1 MRRTGVLIWILWM
14 GLFGFT
20 SCTDRLEEMEEQY
33 TGENEVWVRL
43 IVSRPYSAKEVRS
56 KAGND
61 RETEIDE
68 IQLLVFEEGGYKYR
82 VPGISITNSGTTTS
96 FSARLLATDKTLDLY
111 IVANATA
118 AVLAN
123 EPQVGDTENEVRT
136 KLQLGFPVGGKFTT
150 LPMSGHYRLTSG
162 LDANYRQK
170 ISGVSMLRA
179 VARVDVLVGGITN
192 FELTSIQAYRVNS
205 RIQLI
210 ANQDLPVV
218 TAPSIPV
225 NSRMEVNTP
234 VSAIN
239 GNQAV
244 SELYLSESVSPAES
258 ERVNG
263 ATCVVVGGKY
273 AGSEEVTYYRIDFD
287 PDDTQGSFGQILRN
301 HRYVFTIRSVAGP
314 GWPSAD
320 EAASNRSA
328 QINLDIQSWDESTTD
343 MYFDTDHHFGVS
355 TREVVLESKQ
365 NAALTLQV
373 DTDLSDYTFQWSDE
387 QGNVSGTA
395 AQSLAGSYFK
405 VEKTNNGRHIVV
417 TALQSNNSDSDERKA
432 YFVINAS
439 RWRILMTIRQQIVDI
454 SGRTINMVSFRS
466 YLGHLGENLLLP
478 NISPESRG
486 AGLQGI
492 LNNPANFGTG
502 GTVTC
507 GGFNLLLTNV
517 SASSINDAALALAD
531 VIYFNYVSNGDLRID
546 LSPVSRWLKASTK
559 RVLIL
564 SFDSQGVNTPI
575 MQEFLGSTPDLMQT
589 SPKSGSYPLAGKSA
603 SDFFTDM
610 GPFTVTPYTPV
621 DANFKF
627 QNYDVTHG
635 EIGPG
640 SAEGITPLL
649 NGPGGGIVLGVD
661 MSRRIIYIGD
671 IDIFSANNSNSGINN
686 SKGTINSN
694 ASKLIANLFAWV
706 VGVVQ

>member
-1 MRRTGVLIWILWM
+1 M

-20 SCTDRLEEMEEQY
+20 SCTDRLEEVEEQY

-43 IVSRPYSAKEVRS
+43 IVSRPYSGKEVRS

-136 KLQLGFPVGGKFTT
+136 KLQLGFPLGGNFTT
-150 LPMSGHYRLTSG
+150 LPMSGHYRLVSG
-162 LDANYRQK
+162 LDANYRQE

-234 VSAIN
+234 VSAVS

-244 SELYLSESVSPAES
+244 SGLYLSESVSPAES

-273 AGSEEVTYYRIDFD
+273 AGSGEVTYYRIDFD

-355 TREVVLESKQ
+355 TREVVLGSKQ
-365 NAALTLQV
+365 NAALTVQV

-395 AQSLAGSYFK
+395 AQSLTGSYFK

-546 LSPVSRWLKASTK
+546 LSPVGRWLKASAK

-589 SPKSGSYPLAGKSA
+589 SPKSGSYPLAGKSV

-640 SAEGITPLL
+640 SAEGITPPL

-694 ASKLIANLFAWV
+694 ASKLITNLFAWV

>member
-1 MRRTGVLIWILWM
+1 
-14 GLFGFT
+14 
-20 SCTDRLEEMEEQY
+20 
-33 TGENEVWVRL
+33 
-43 IVSRPYSAKEVRS
+43 
-56 KAGND
+56 
-61 RETEIDE
+61 
-68 IQLLVFEEGGYKYR
+68 
-82 VPGISITNSGTTTS
+82 
-96 FSARLLATDKTLDLY
+96 
-111 IVANATA
+111 
-118 AVLAN
+118 
-123 EPQVGDTENEVRT
+123 
-136 KLQLGFPVGGKFTT
+136 
-150 LPMSGHYRLTSG
+150 
-162 LDANYRQK
+162 
-170 ISGVSMLRA
+170 MLRA

-234 VSAIN
+234 VSAVS

-244 SELYLSESVSPAES
+244 SGLYLSESVSPAES

-273 AGSEEVTYYRIDFD
+273 AGSGEVTYYRIDFD

-355 TREVVLESKQ
+355 TREVVLGSKQ
-365 NAALTLQV
+365 NAALTVQV

-395 AQSLAGSYFK
+395 AQSLTGSYFK

-546 LSPVSRWLKASTK
+546 LSPVGRWLKASAK

-621 DANFKF
+621 DANFRIMTLLMEKS
-627 QNYDVTHG
+627 V
-635 EIGPG
+635 PG
-640 SAEGITPLL
+640 VQKGLPL
-649 NGPGGGIVLGVD
+649 
-661 MSRRIIYIGD
+661 Y
-671 IDIFSANNSNSGINN
+671 
-686 SKGTINSN
+686 
-694 ASKLIANLFAWV
+694 
-706 VGVVQ
+706 

>member
-1 MRRTGVLIWILWM
+1 M

-20 SCTDRLEEMEEQY
+20 SCTDRLEEVEEQY

-43 IVSRPYSAKEVRS
+43 IVSRPYSGKEVRS

-136 KLQLGFPVGGKFTT
+136 KLQLGFPLGGNFTT
-150 LPMSGHYRLTSG
+150 LPMSGHYRLVSG
-162 LDANYRQK
+162 LDANYRQE

-234 VSAIN
+234 VSAVS

-244 SELYLSESVSPAES
+244 SGLYLSESVSPAES

-273 AGSEEVTYYRIDFD
+273 AGSGEVTYYRIDFD

-355 TREVVLESKQ
+355 TREVVLGSKQ
-365 NAALTLQV
+365 NAALTVQV

-395 AQSLAGSYFK
+395 AQSLTGSYFK

-546 LSPVSRWLKASTK
+546 LSPVGRWLKASAK

-640 SAEGITPLL
+640 SAKGITPLL

>member
-20 SCTDRLEEMEEQY
+20 SCTDRLEEVEEQY

-43 IVSRPYSAKEVRS
+43 IVSRPYSGKEVRS

-136 KLQLGFPVGGKFTT
+136 KLQLGFPLGGNFTT
-150 LPMSGHYRLTSG
+150 LPISGHYRLVSG
-162 LDANYRQK
+162 LDANYRQE

-234 VSAIN
+234 VSAVS

-244 SELYLSESVSPAES
+244 SGLYLSESVSPAES

-273 AGSEEVTYYRIDFD
+273 AGSGEVTYYRIDFD

-355 TREVVLESKQ
+355 TREVVLGSKQ
-365 NAALTLQV
+365 NAALTVQV

-395 AQSLAGSYFK
+395 AQSLTGSYFK

-546 LSPVSRWLKASTK
+546 LSPVGRWLKASAK

-589 SPKSGSYPLAGKSA
+589 SPKSGSYPLAGKSV

-640 SAEGITPLL
+640 SAEGITPPL

>member
-1 MRRTGVLIWILWM
+1 MNLR
-14 GLFGFT
+14 
-20 SCTDRLEEMEEQY
+20 
-33 TGENEVWVRL
+33 
-43 IVSRPYSAKEVRS
+43 
-56 KAGND
+56 
-61 RETEIDE
+61 
-68 IQLLVFEEGGYKYR
+68 
-82 VPGISITNSGTTTS
+82 
-96 FSARLLATDKTLDLY
+96 
-111 IVANATA
+111 
-118 AVLAN
+118 
-123 EPQVGDTENEVRT
+123 VGDTENEVRT
-136 KLQLGFPVGGKFTT
+136 KLQLGFPLGGNFTT
-150 LPMSGHYRLTSG
+150 LPMSGHYRLVSG
-162 LDANYRQK
+162 LDANYRQE

-234 VSAIN
+234 VSAVS

-244 SELYLSESVSPAES
+244 SGLYLSESVSPAES

-273 AGSEEVTYYRIDFD
+273 AGSGEVTYYRIDFD

-314 GWPSAD
+314 SWPSAD

-355 TREVVLESKQ
+355 TREVVLGSKQ
-365 NAALTLQV
+365 NAALTVQV

-395 AQSLAGSYFK
+395 AQSLTGSYFK

-546 LSPVSRWLKASTK
+546 LSPVGRWLKASAK

>member
-1 MRRTGVLIWILWM
+1 MK
-14 GLFGFT
+14 F
-20 SCTDRLEEMEEQY
+20 SC
-33 TGENEVWVRL
+33 WF
-43 IVSRPYSAKEVRS
+43 S
-56 KAGND
+56 K
-61 RETEIDE
+61 R
-68 IQLLVFEEGGYKYR
+68 GGYKYR

-136 KLQLGFPVGGKFTT
+136 KLQLGFPLG
-150 LPMSGHYRLTSG
+150 
-162 LDANYRQK
+162 
-170 ISGVSMLRA
+170 A

-234 VSAIN
+234 VSAVS

-244 SELYLSESVSPAES
+244 SGLYLSESVSPAES

-273 AGSEEVTYYRIDFD
+273 AGSGEVTYYRIDFD

-355 TREVVLESKQ
+355 TREVVLGSKQ
-365 NAALTLQV
+365 NAALTVQV

-395 AQSLAGSYFK
+395 AQSLTGSYFK

-546 LSPVSRWLKASTK
+546 LSPVGRWLKASAK

>member
-1 MRRTGVLIWILWM
+1 M

-43 IVSRPYSAKEVRS
+43 IVSRPYSGKEVRS

-136 KLQLGFPVGGKFTT
+136 KLQLGFPLGGNFTT
-150 LPMSGHYRLTSG
+150 LPMSGHYRLVSG
-162 LDANYRQK
+162 LDANYRQE

-179 VARVDVLVGGITN
+179 VARVDGLVGGITN

-234 VSAIN
+234 VSAVS

-244 SELYLSESVSPAES
+244 SGLYLSESVSPAES

-273 AGSEEVTYYRIDFD
+273 AGSGEVTYYRIDFD

-355 TREVVLESKQ
+355 TREVVLGSKQ
-365 NAALTLQV
+365 NAALTVQV

-395 AQSLAGSYFK
+395 AQSLTGSYFK

-546 LSPVSRWLKASTK
+546 LSPVGRWLKASAK

-635 EIGPG
+635 DIGPG

>member
-118 AVLAN
+118 AV
-123 EPQVGDTENEVRT
+123 
-136 KLQLGFPVGGKFTT
+136 LGFPVGGKFTT

>member
-1 MRRTGVLIWILWM
+1 M
-14 GLFGFT
+14 
-20 SCTDRLEEMEEQY
+20 
-33 TGENEVWVRL
+33 
-43 IVSRPYSAKEVRS
+43 
-56 KAGND
+56 
-61 RETEIDE
+61 
-68 IQLLVFEEGGYKYR
+68 
-82 VPGISITNSGTTTS
+82 
-96 FSARLLATDKTLDLY
+96 LATDKTLDLY

-136 KLQLGFPVGGKFTT
+136 KLQLGFPLGGNFTT
-150 LPMSGHYRLTSG
+150 LPMSGHYRLVSG
-162 LDANYRQK
+162 LDANYRQE

-234 VSAIN
+234 VSAVS

-244 SELYLSESVSPAES
+244 SGLYLSESVSPAES

-273 AGSEEVTYYRIDFD
+273 AGSGEVTYYRIDFD

-355 TREVVLESKQ
+355 TREVVLGSKQ
-365 NAALTLQV
+365 NAALTVQV

-395 AQSLAGSYFK
+395 AQSLTGSYFK

-546 LSPVSRWLKASTK
+546 LSPVGRWLKASAK

-589 SPKSGSYPLAGKSA
+589 SPKSGSYPLAGKSV

>member
-1 MRRTGVLIWILWM
+1 
-14 GLFGFT
+14 
-20 SCTDRLEEMEEQY
+20 
-33 TGENEVWVRL
+33 
-43 IVSRPYSAKEVRS
+43 
-56 KAGND
+56 
-61 RETEIDE
+61 
-68 IQLLVFEEGGYKYR
+68 
-82 VPGISITNSGTTTS
+82 
-96 FSARLLATDKTLDLY
+96 
-111 IVANATA
+111 
-118 AVLAN
+118 
-123 EPQVGDTENEVRT
+123 
-136 KLQLGFPVGGKFTT
+136 
-150 LPMSGHYRLTSG
+150 
-162 LDANYRQK
+162 
-170 ISGVSMLRA
+170 
-179 VARVDVLVGGITN
+179 
-192 FELTSIQAYRVNS
+192 
-205 RIQLI
+205 
-210 ANQDLPVV
+210 
-218 TAPSIPV
+218 
-225 NSRMEVNTP
+225 
-234 VSAIN
+234 
-239 GNQAV
+239 
-244 SELYLSESVSPAES
+244 
-258 ERVNG
+258 
-263 ATCVVVGGKY
+263 
-273 AGSEEVTYYRIDFD
+273 
-287 PDDTQGSFGQILRN
+287 
-301 HRYVFTIRSVAGP
+301 
-314 GWPSAD
+314 
-320 EAASNRSA
+320 
-328 QINLDIQSWDESTTD
+328 

-355 TREVVLESKQ
+355 TREVVLGSKQ
-365 NAALTLQV
+365 NAALTVQV

-395 AQSLAGSYFK
+395 AQSLTGSYFK

-546 LSPVSRWLKASTK
+546 LSPVGRWLKASAK

-635 EIGPG
+635 EIGPC
-640 SAEGITPLL
+640 LL
-649 NGPGGGIVLGVD
+649 YTSPSPRD
-661 MSRRIIYIGD
+661 
-671 IDIFSANNSNSGINN
+671 
-686 SKGTINSN
+686 
-694 ASKLIANLFAWV
+694 
-706 VGVVQ
+706 

>member
-365 NAALTLQV
+365 NAALTVQV

-417 TALQSNNSDSDERKA
+417 TALQSNNSDSDERKT

>member
-1 MRRTGVLIWILWM
+1 M
-14 GLFGFT
+14 
-20 SCTDRLEEMEEQY
+20 
-33 TGENEVWVRL
+33 
-43 IVSRPYSAKEVRS
+43 
-56 KAGND
+56 
-61 RETEIDE
+61 
-68 IQLLVFEEGGYKYR
+68 
-82 VPGISITNSGTTTS
+82 
-96 FSARLLATDKTLDLY
+96 
-111 IVANATA
+111 
-118 AVLAN
+118 
-123 EPQVGDTENEVRT
+123 
-136 KLQLGFPVGGKFTT
+136 
-150 LPMSGHYRLTSG
+150 
-162 LDANYRQK
+162 
-170 ISGVSMLRA
+170 
-179 VARVDVLVGGITN
+179 
-192 FELTSIQAYRVNS
+192 
-205 RIQLI
+205 
-210 ANQDLPVV
+210 
-218 TAPSIPV
+218 
-225 NSRMEVNTP
+225 
-234 VSAIN
+234 
-239 GNQAV
+239 
-244 SELYLSESVSPAES
+244 
-258 ERVNG
+258 
-263 ATCVVVGGKY
+263 
-273 AGSEEVTYYRIDFD
+273 
-287 PDDTQGSFGQILRN
+287 
-301 HRYVFTIRSVAGP
+301 
-314 GWPSAD
+314 
-320 EAASNRSA
+320 
-328 QINLDIQSWDESTTD
+328 
-343 MYFDTDHHFGVS
+343 
-355 TREVVLESKQ
+355 
-365 NAALTLQV
+365 
-373 DTDLSDYTFQWSDE
+373 
-387 QGNVSGTA
+387 
-395 AQSLAGSYFK
+395 
-405 VEKTNNGRHIVV
+405 
-417 TALQSNNSDSDERKA
+417 
-432 YFVINAS
+432 INAS

-546 LSPVSRWLKASTK
+546 LSPVGRWLKASAK

-649 NGPGGGIVLGVD
+649 IGPGGGIVLCVD

>member
-1 MRRTGVLIWILWM
+1 M
-14 GLFGFT
+14 
-20 SCTDRLEEMEEQY
+20 
-33 TGENEVWVRL
+33 
-43 IVSRPYSAKEVRS
+43 
-56 KAGND
+56 
-61 RETEIDE
+61 
-68 IQLLVFEEGGYKYR
+68 
-82 VPGISITNSGTTTS
+82 
-96 FSARLLATDKTLDLY
+96 DLY

-136 KLQLGFPVGGKFTT
+136 KLQLGFPLGGNFTT
-150 LPMSGHYRLTSG
+150 LPMSGHYRLVSG
-162 LDANYRQK
+162 LDANYRQE

-210 ANQDLPVV
+210 ENQDLTVV

-234 VSAIN
+234 VSAVS

-244 SELYLSESVSPAES
+244 SGLYLSESVSPAES

-273 AGSEEVTYYRIDFD
+273 AGSGEVTYYRIDFD

-355 TREVVLESKQ
+355 TREVVLGSKQ
-365 NAALTLQV
+365 NAALTVQV

-395 AQSLAGSYFK
+395 AQSLTGSYFK

-546 LSPVSRWLKASTK
+546 LSPVGRWLKASAK

>member
-1 MRRTGVLIWILWM
+1 M

>member
-162 LDANYRQK
+162 LDANYRQE

-546 LSPVSRWLKASTK
+546 LSPVGRWLKASAK